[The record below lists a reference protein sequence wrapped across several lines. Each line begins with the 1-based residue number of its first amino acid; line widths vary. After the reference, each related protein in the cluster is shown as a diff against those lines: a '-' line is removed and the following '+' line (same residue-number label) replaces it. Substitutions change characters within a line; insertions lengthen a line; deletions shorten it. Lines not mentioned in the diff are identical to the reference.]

1 MGRRSASRGMTLLEV
16 MLAASIMAS
25 VVALVLTGYS
35 RMAAAASVAR
45 GYRQA
50 AELLELKLAEV
61 YSTADPTTLDLQGK
75 FSDMEDVQTPLAN
88 AAWLIEVTSVKTG
101 LSQVKVTV
109 TWQSNRGQESVWAAT
124 LKFLPSEITG
134 QSG

>member
-1 MGRRSASRGMTLLEV
+1 
-16 MLAASIMAS
+16 MAS

-109 TWQSNRGQESVWAAT
+109 TWQSNRGQENVWAAT
-124 LKFLPSEITG
+124 LKFLPSEIIAG